1 MKLTEAMSLESSSIL
16 AHVQQWLN
24 GRAQVFQDRCERH
37 RFMLLV
43 VVSCVYFAVTSQLA
57 SWKPMWSDE
66 LFTLYIARLSS
77 LSEILAA
84 LATGADQNP
93 PSYYFLTHMFLK
105 LMGEA
110 PLVVRL
116 PEVLGVFLMSLC
128 LFYFLSN
135 RLPTLYAIAAMT
147 FPFTTVAFEYAY
159 EARPYGLVLGFTS
172 LTFLCWQR
180 ATERSRC
187 VWWLVGLTASGAAA
201 ISSHYYAVLLLVPL
215 GVGELVRSWSGRR
228 VDYPIWAAMGLT
240 LLPLLL
246 FYPLLEAAS
255 TYSQYFWS
263 SPKWS
268 NIPGFYLF
276 LLMPTLGPIVA
287 TLIVASVWGFSEE
300 SAGPSSDATTQGL
313 LLHEIAAGI
322 GFITIPVVA
331 VILAKLVTGAFAS
344 RYVLM
349 AVIGFSILIP
359 VAIHRIQARRK
370 MVGVCFTVF
379 VFAWFVFTGIIQLRH
394 QSSITNSWHKT
405 YAFLQERNQSQLPIV
420 AADLHSFMMIAHSA
434 PQHLSSR
441 IVYLADPQASIRHL
455 GHDTVDRGILDLNPW
470 FHVPVE
476 KYASFMS
483 THSQFLI
490 YARARGIPS
499 WLGYYWP
506 GHLDWIFCELSDAP
520 VEIQLKGW
528 DDDDLL
534 FLVTSRVAKQT
545 VNMSLGSPPAAL
557 GMSGGRTAPGLA
569 QSLCRR

>member
-1 MKLTEAMSLESSSIL
+1 MKLAEAMSSESSSVL
-16 AHVQQWLN
+16 ARLQQWLDD
-24 GRAQVFQDRCERH
+24 RAEVFQDWCERH
-37 RFMLLV
+37 RFFLLV
-43 VVSCVYFAVTSQLA
+43 VVSCVYFAVTSLLA
-57 SWKPMWSDE
+57 SRKPMWSDE

-84 LATGADQNP
+84 LSTGADQNP
-93 PSYYFLTHMFLK
+93 PSYYFVTHVFLK

-110 PLVVRL
+110 PLVARL

-128 LFYFLSN
+128 LFYFVSG
-135 RLPTLYAIAAMT
+135 RLPVLYGIAAMT

-159 EARPYGLVLGFTS
+159 EARPYGLVLGFS
-172 LTFLCWQR
+172 GLAVLCWQR
-180 ATERSRC
+180 VTKRSGR
-187 VWWLVGLTASGAAA
+187 VWWLVGLAASGAAA

-215 GVGELVRSWSGRR
+215 GVGELVRSWSDRR
-228 VDYPIWAAMGLT
+228 IDYPVWAALGLT
-240 LLPLLL
+240 LLPLLV

-276 LLMPTLGPIVA
+276 LLIPTLGPIVA
-287 TLIVASVWGFSEE
+287 TLMVASVWAFSEE
-300 SAGPSSDATTQGL
+300 SPGPSSNATTKGL

-322 GFITIPVVA
+322 GFIAVPVVA
-331 VILAKLVTGAFAS
+331 VVLAKLATGAFAS

-349 AVIGFSILIP
+349 AVIGFSILFP
-359 VAIHRIQARRK
+359 VAIHRIQARRN
-370 MVGVCFTVF
+370 MIGVCFTVF

-394 QSSITNSWHKT
+394 QSSITNSWQKT
-405 YAFLQERNQSQLPIV
+405 YAFLQEADRSQLPIV
-420 AADLHSFMMIAHSA
+420 AADLHSFMTIAHYA
-434 PQHLSSR
+434 PQNLSSR
-441 IVYLADPQASIRHL
+441 IVYLADPQASIRYL

-470 FHVPVE
+470 FHVPVK

-483 THSQFLI
+483 THTQFLI

-506 GHLDWIFCELSDAP
+506 GHLDWIFCELSGAS
-520 VEIQLKGW
+520 VEIELRGW

-534 FLVTSRVAKQT
+534 FLVTSSVAKQS
-545 VNMSLGSPPAAL
+545 VSMSLGSPP
-557 GMSGGRTAPGLA
+557 TTGLA